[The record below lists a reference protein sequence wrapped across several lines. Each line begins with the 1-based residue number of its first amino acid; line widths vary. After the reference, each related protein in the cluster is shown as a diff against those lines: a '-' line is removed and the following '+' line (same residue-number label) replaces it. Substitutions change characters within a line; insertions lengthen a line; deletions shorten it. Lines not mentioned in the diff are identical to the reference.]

1 MSAIETAP
9 RDIPRLYGLA
19 EIWPLSLD
27 DYHRMVE
34 TGIVG
39 EDTPIEFIEG
49 YLVAKDQGRGPGM
62 GHGPAHALAVSN
74 VSELLTV
81 ALAATSVVR
90 CQLPV
95 TLPPGVLPT
104 AGSEPEP
111 DLVVAVGP
119 RGRYSDH
126 HPGPAEIQLILEVA
140 DSSLAYDRST
150 KARLY
155 AWAGVP
161 LYWIINLIDRRLEIY
176 SDPDTAVGAYRA
188 QDFRAEDQSVVFA
201 REGLAPVTFQ
211 VKDLLP

>member
-1 MSAIETAP
+1 MSALRTAP
-9 RDIPRLYGLA
+9 RDIPRLHGMA

-81 ALAATSVVR
+81 VLAATYAVR

-95 TLPPGVLPT
+95 TLPPEAVPRT
-104 AGSEPEP
+104 GSEPEP
-111 DLVVAVGP
+111 DLVVADGP
-119 RGRYSDH
+119 RVRYSDH
-126 HPGPAEIQLILEVA
+126 HPGPAEIHLIIEVA
-140 DSSLAYDRST
+140 DSSLAYDRT
-150 KARLY
+150 AKARLY
-155 AWAGVP
+155 ALAGVP
-161 LYWIINLIDRRLEIY
+161 LYWIVNLIDRRLEIY
-176 SDPDTAVGAYRA
+176 ADPDNNLGRYRS
-188 QDFRAEDQSVVFA
+188 QEFRAEDEAVVFA
-201 REGLAPVTFQ
+201 RVGLTPVTFQ